1 MTFAKL
7 VGHPAK
13 VGKPG
18 EIHTTQVNALGLE
31 AKDGDGNTW
40 KYLQGIA
47 AVAEGVWVTY
57 SAAYVAKILT
67 ANDVGPVAVASAA
80 ILASQFG
87 WFMVD
92 GDYTTASSDTVAAA
106 NGLFIDATPG
116 RVDDDSVA
124 GDFVNG
130 AIARGADATNVL
142 AVHLSRPY
150 VTNTVPA

>member
-18 EIHTTQVNALGLE
+18 EIHTVQVNPLGME
-31 AKDGDGNTW
+31 SKDADGNTW
-40 KYLQGIA
+40 RYLQGIA

-57 SAAYVAKILT
+57 SAAQVAKILT
-67 ANDVGPVAVASAA
+67 ADDVGPVAIASAA
-80 ILASQFG
+80 VLASQFG

-106 NGLFIDATPG
+106 NGLFIDGTPG
-116 RVDDDSVA
+116 RVDDASVA

-130 AIARGADATNVL
+130 ATARAADVANVL
-142 AVHLSRPY
+142 AVHISRPY